1 MCVCVC
7 AFVCIFTLLAYQ
19 LIFPLCG
26 IARGAVVFEGSGF
39 KTIIKDRDCGRLC
52 ENVFM
57 YVCIGRRQGSLL
69 GWVLIPNGR
78 VRTGRVKSVCMWW
91 RGSTDAVC
99 KMVIVA

>member
-1 MCVCVC
+1 MCV
-7 AFVCIFTLLAYQ
+7 
-19 LIFPLCG
+19 
-26 IARGAVVFEGSGF
+26 RGHFHTSTISTYISTVQRSMGSRGLRGLWVYA

-57 YVCIGRRQGSLL
+57 YVCMGRRQGSLS

-78 VRTGRVKSVCMWW
+78 VRTGRAKSVCVGVT
-91 RGSTDAVC
+91 GSIDAVC